1 MKKKSRRIK
10 SLDQTNTP
18 TGALN
23 NLHPSDSEGAASNP
37 ACVGRRRH
45 TSSGQSQVRSLY
57 DGLSH
62 LYTDCDS
69 RLRHIPSTN
78 YAEKLAGKTSEQMG
92 AEGGQANLDP
102 KSPGKPTDSTSGQ
115 QIGMRKSPGSNTA
128 QPRIS
133 SPHRMS
139 DSE

>member
-1 MKKKSRRIK
+1 MQSPDEQDPGSSLKKRKKSNEVKIFGSSGSERDGESASENISLSQMKKKSRRIK

-23 NLHPSDSEGAASNP
+23 NLHPSDSEGAGSNP
-37 ACVGRRRH
+37 ASVGRRRH

-69 RLRHIPSTN
+69 R
-78 YAEKLAGKTSEQMG
+78 
-92 AEGGQANLDP
+92 
-102 KSPGKPTDSTSGQ
+102 
-115 QIGMRKSPGSNTA
+115 
-128 QPRIS
+128 
-133 SPHRMS
+133 
-139 DSE
+139 